1 MADPD
6 YGEGKRRGTRL
17 QTLEEQYN
25 LQLSITSK
33 LERSLG
39 PLKDLPFAV
48 VGLNK
53 VSQAIVQAMG
63 EIIKFNRE
71 GLKFNRTFNEALAFA
86 GDRIEGLPGGLF
98 TSMRSLFA
106 FQSAGLMDSS
116 RSALNLANKMDI
128 TGQNTAGL
136 IKLNQKL
143 ITQGLL
149 SSRQR
154 ATFNESLDN
163 LSMRF
168 NVSTELLIGSL
179 DNLGKS
185 LPLLGLTGSM
195 QTTQAIKELTAQ
207 FPALG
212 GDISTFV
219 DMLLKSNIGDLARLG
234 IDDDVAK
241 LFTGA
246 GATPSDIL
254 SIIQQTQRGAA
265 QFGDFKDLGSIVEL
279 QQLQNLA
286 GPAGMLGTQLQAALE
301 NAKPSPAQESLSKIF
316 TDVATSLKTTFEPF
330 VRTIGDFLLPLVS
343 GFGSIVAALD
353 SFGAL
358 TTVLKVTMV
367 TLIGNLAL
375 QTTAVL
381 MNTAAIIKSAAVGAF
396 STMRAF
402 GAFGLVPLA
411 IGAAPVLLPL
421 LLGLGVFA
429 ILSTLADS
437 TEKLATAEELRA
449 KADLRGIDD
458 DEKALSRFEAV
469 TAALIGDFI
478 QSQSMADSIAVASTD
493 AQIERLDTLAAI
505 FDSKID
511 ELIGTEGGVTFA

>member
-6 YGEGKRRGTRL
+6 YGSRRRGDRL

-71 GLKFNRTFNEALAFA
+71 GLKFNRTFNEALSFA

-212 GDISTFV
+212 DNISTFV

-367 TLIGNLAL
+367 TLVGKMAI
-375 QTTAVL
+375 QTTATL
-381 MNTAAIIKSAAVGAF
+381 LNTAALIKSSIADSLKFAGI
-396 STMRAF
+396 F
-402 GAFGLVPLA
+402 GMGGLFLSILPA
-411 IGAAPVLLPL
+411 IAPL
-421 LLGLGVFA
+421 LLGLGIVA
-429 ILSTLADS
+429 LLTKLGDS

-458 DEKALSRFEAV
+458 NEKALSRFEAV

-493 AQIERLDTLAAI
+493 AQIERLDTLAAV

>member
-1 MADPD
+1 M
-6 YGEGKRRGTRL
+6 
-17 QTLEEQYN
+17 
-25 LQLSITSK
+25 
-33 LERSLG
+33 
-39 PLKDLPFAV
+39 
-48 VGLNK
+48 
-53 VSQAIVQAMG
+53 
-63 EIIKFNRE
+63 
-71 GLKFNRTFNEALAFA
+71 
-86 GDRIEGLPGGLF
+86 
-98 TSMRSLFA
+98 
-106 FQSAGLMDSS
+106 
-116 RSALNLANKMDI
+116 
-128 TGQNTAGL
+128 
-136 IKLNQKL
+136 
-143 ITQGLL
+143 
-149 SSRQR
+149 
-154 ATFNESLDN
+154 
-163 LSMRF
+163 
-168 NVSTELLIGSL
+168 
-179 DNLGKS
+179 
-185 LPLLGLTGSM
+185 
-195 QTTQAIKELTAQ
+195 
-207 FPALG
+207 
-212 GDISTFV
+212 
-219 DMLLKSNIGDLARLG
+219 
-234 IDDDVAK
+234 
-241 LFTGA
+241 
-246 GATPSDIL
+246 
-254 SIIQQTQRGAA
+254 
-265 QFGDFKDLGSIVEL
+265 
-279 QQLQNLA
+279 
-286 GPAGMLGTQLQAALE
+286 QAALE